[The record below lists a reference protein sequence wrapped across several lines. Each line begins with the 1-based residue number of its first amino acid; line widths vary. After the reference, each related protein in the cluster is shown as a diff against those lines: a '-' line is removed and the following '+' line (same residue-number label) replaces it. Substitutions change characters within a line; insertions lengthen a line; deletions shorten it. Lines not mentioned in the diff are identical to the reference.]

1 LRKTF
6 LTCNFELEKKMT
18 TETMTNFEE
27 IAAREEEFQLA
38 TYKKFPFAPVRG
50 EGSWVETSEGE
61 RFLDLYGGHA
71 VCATGHCH
79 PRVVAALR
87 EQAGRLLFYSNVV
100 YSDVRAAAAERLVG
114 CAPEEMT
121 KAFFCNSGTE
131 ANENAMRMARM
142 KTGRERVIT
151 FTGGFHGRTA
161 DSISATFLGKYR
173 EIGKP
178 NVPGHVCAEFGS
190 IESVAGLADDSVAAV
205 MLEPVQSMAGVRVA
219 PPEFYQSLRRLCDER
234 GMLLI
239 FDEVQTGVGRTGSW
253 FFAGGEA
260 AGGVVPDIITLAK
273 ALGSG
278 VPVGACLTTGG
289 VASAIKENDLGTTFG
304 GGMLAMAAVA
314 ATLEAIEADGM
325 LANALAVESFLRES
339 LAGVPAVAA
348 VHGRGLLLGV
358 EFAEPVAA
366 KVNKALLERRIITGT
381 SSDPKVL
388 RLLPPLCVTKE
399 EAGLFVEAL
408 KEVCA

>member
-1 LRKTF
+1 MK
-6 LTCNFELEKKMT
+6 
-18 TETMTNFEE
+18 TETTGFEE
-27 IAAREEEFQLA
+27 IATREEEFQLA

-50 EGSWVETSEGE
+50 EGAWVETSEGE

-79 PRVVAALR
+79 PRVVEALKR
-87 EQAGRLLFYSNVV
+87 QAERLLFYSNVV

-114 CAPEEMT
+114 CAPEGLA

-142 KTGRERVIT
+142 KTGREAVIT

-161 DSISATFLGKYR
+161 DSISATFLGRYR
-173 EIGKP
+173 ELGKP
-178 NVPGHVCAEFGS
+178 NVPGHLCAEFGS
-190 IESVAGLADDSVAAV
+190 AESVAALADETVAAV
-205 MLEPVQSMAGVRVA
+205 MLEPIQSMAGVRFA
-219 PPEFYQSLRRLCDER
+219 PPEFYQELRRLCDER

-253 FFAGGEA
+253 FFAGSEA
-260 AGGVVPDIITLAK
+260 AGGVVPDVITLAK

-278 VPVGACLTTGG
+278 VPVGACLTTEA
-289 VASAIKENDLGTTFG
+289 VASSIKENDLGTTFG
-304 GGMLAMAAVA
+304 GGMLAMAAVV

-325 LANALAVESFLRES
+325 LGNALAVESFLREN
-339 LAGVPAVAA
+339 LAGVPNVAG
-348 VHGRGLLLGV
+348 VHGRGLLLGI

-388 RLLPPLCVTKE
+388 RLLPPLCLTTG

-408 KEVCA
+408 KEILA